1 MVNRIHINFTE
12 DGEKLKMSYEFYGKN
27 EARLQYDEPNN
38 LVDFYRN
45 SVQKYPDNLV
55 IGERDA
61 NSVFHWT
68 TYREFGERIDRL
80 RAGIA
85 QLGIIQPGDKI
96 GIIMGNS
103 LEWAIGA
110 FATFGLRACWV
121 PMYEKE
127 LHHTWEYI
135 IKDSGMKI
143 VFVKNQEIY
152 EIVKKFQSNIPTLQ
166 KIFIVKGEG
175 ENSFSALEELG
186 KAHPIDPITPDIHD
200 DAAIIYTSGTT
211 GDPKGV
217 ILTHGNFAANSN
229 AGSNLYPEINNTARA
244 LSILPWAHSYAMT
257 AELYTFVKVG
267 ASIGITDVD
276 HLSEDLSKTNPTH
289 LICVPRLFNKIYQG
303 IHKIMEETGGIKYK
317 LFLAAKKA
325 AKQKR
330 ETGKSSLKLK
340 ILDKLVFSKVRAKFG
355 NRLYASL
362 TASAKT
368 ELEVAN
374 FFFDIG
380 LPIYDCYGMTETAPA
395 ITMNCERYH
404 RLGSVGKPIEYVK
417 VVIDKSM
424 MPEGSEDGEIIAYGP
439 NVMKGYLNKPEK
451 TAEIMVKD
459 ENGIPGVRTGDLG
472 RLDEDNFLYITGRI
486 KNEYKLLNGKYVH
499 PAEIEEF
506 TKILPWIANIFIYG
520 DGRPFNIALIV
531 PDSEYLQAYAKK
543 QGISKSFEEL
553 VEDPKIQELI
563 KEKITTH
570 LRQKFGGYEIP
581 KKFAFLTED
590 FTLENKM
597 LTQTMKLKRRTVL
610 DRYKNLIESLY
621 QDVEY

>member
-1 MVNRIHINFTE
+1 
-12 DGEKLKMSYEFYGKN
+12 MSYEFYGKN
-27 EARLQYDEPNN
+27 EAHLQYDKPDN
-38 LVDFYRN
+38 LVDFYKN
-45 SVQKYPDNLV
+45 TVEKFPDNPS

-61 NSVFHWT
+61 HGNFQWT
-68 TYREFGERIDRL
+68 TYRELGKRIDNL

-110 FATFGLRACWV
+110 FATFGLRGVWV

-127 LHHTWEYI
+127 LEQTWEYI

-143 VFVKNQEIY
+143 LFVKDEEIFK
-152 EIVKKFQSNIPTLQ
+152 IVEGFRSNLPALQ
-166 KIFIVKGEG
+166 KVFIVKAEG
-175 ENSFSALEELG
+175 ENSMKHLEEVG
-186 KAHPIDPITPDIHD
+186 VSKPVDPLIPDKTD
-200 DAAIIYTSGTT
+200 EAAIIYTSGTT

-217 ILTHGNFAANSN
+217 ILTHGNFSSNSH
-229 AGSNLYPEINNTARA
+229 AGSNLYPEINSTARA

-257 AELYTFVKVG
+257 AELYTFTKVG

-276 HLSEDLSKTNPTH
+276 HLSEDLIKTNPTH

-303 IHKIMEETGGIKYK
+303 IHKVMEETGGIKYK
-317 LFLAAKKA
+317 LFLAAKAA
-325 AKQKR
+325 AKKKR

-340 ILDKLVFSKVRAKFG
+340 LLDKLVFSKVRAKFG
-355 NRLYASL
+355 NRLYSSL

-380 LPIYDCYGMTETAPA
+380 LPIYDCYGMTETSPA
-395 ITMNCERYH
+395 ITMNCEKYH

-424 MPEGSEDGEIIAYGP
+424 MPEGSEDGEIVAYGP

-451 TAEIMVKD
+451 TAAIMVKD
-459 ENGIPGVRTGDLG
+459 ENGILGVRTGDLG
-472 RLDEDNFLYITGRI
+472 RLDEDNFLFITGRI

-499 PAEIEEF
+499 PAEIEEY
-506 TKILPWIANIFIYG
+506 TKIIPWIANIFVYG
-520 DGRPFNIALIV
+520 DGRPYNIALVV
-531 PDSEYLQAYAKK
+531 PDADYLQGYAKK
-543 QGISKSFEEL
+543 QGMEKSFEEL
-553 VEDPKIQELI
+553 VEDETIQNMI
-563 KEKITTH
+563 AEKITSH
-570 LRQKFGGYEIP
+570 LRKKFGGYEIP

-610 DRYKNLIESLY
+610 ERYKGLIESLY
-621 QDVEY
+621 KDDKL

>member
-1 MVNRIHINFTE
+1 
-12 DGEKLKMSYEFYGKN
+12 MSYEFYGKN
-27 EARLQYDEPNN
+27 EVRLQYDKPNN
-38 LVDFYRN
+38 LVDFYKN
-45 SVQKYPDNLV
+45 TVEKYPDNLAF
-55 IGERDA
+55 GEKNA
-61 NSVFHWT
+61 NKEFQWT
-68 TYREFGERIDRL
+68 TYREFGTRIDNL

-103 LEWAIGA
+103 LDWAVGA

-127 LHHTWEYI
+127 LKQTWEYI
-135 IKDSGMKI
+135 IKDSGMKLL
-143 VFVKNQEIY
+143 FVKDAEIY
-152 EIVKKFQSNIPTLQ
+152 KIVDSFHKNIPTLQ
-166 KIFIVKGEG
+166 KVFIIRGEG
-175 ENSFSALEELG
+175 ENTMKALEEIG
-186 KAHPIDPITPDIHD
+186 KSHPVDPVIPDVHD
-200 DAAIIYTSGTT
+200 EAAIIYTSGTT

-217 ILTHGNFAANSN
+217 ILTHGNFTSNSH
-229 AGSNLYPEINNTARA
+229 AGSKLYPEINSTARA

-267 ASIGITDVD
+267 ASCAITDVD
-276 HLSEDLSKTNPTH
+276 NLSEDLIKTNPTH
-289 LICVPRLFNKIYQG
+289 LVCVPRLFNKIYQG
-303 IHKIMEETGGIKYK
+303 IHKVMEETGGIKYK
-317 LFLAAKKA
+317 LFLAAKAA
-325 AKQKR
+325 AKKKR

-340 ILDKLVFSKVRAKFG
+340 LLDKLVFSKVRAKFG
-355 NRLYASL
+355 TRLYSSL

-395 ITMNCERYH
+395 ITMNCEKYH

-472 RLDEDNFLYITGRI
+472 RLDEDNFLFITGRI

-499 PAEIEEF
+499 PAEIEEYS
-506 TKILPWIANIFIYG
+506 KILPWIANIFVYG
-520 DGRPFNIALIV
+520 DGRPYNVALVV
-531 PDSEYLQAYAKK
+531 PDQDYLQGYAKK
-543 QGISKSFEEL
+543 HGIEKSFEEL
-553 VEDPKIQELI
+553 VEDTEMQKLITDKIVE
-563 KEKITTH
+563 H
-570 LRQKFGGYEIP
+570 LRKKFGGYEIP
-581 KKFAFLTED
+581 RKFAFLKED

-610 DRYKNLIESLY
+610 VRYQGLLDSLY
-621 QDVEY
+621 EGDKL